1 MSITTVMFV
10 AGIAFGSTATVADV
24 QVNKSEVPSA
34 VTKIGVLAT
43 HHGLGTSRQLE
54 EAYCMHVGER
64 YPQVE
69 CVGLRVEGPDD
80 VINETQYYAEM
91 AQSMELSHLV
101 TITFDELYTRSGSG
115 RRPTYNVHDNSG
127 LLFVATPWGV
137 SVAYNITLLDVQR
150 GELLQEQ
157 RIQGRGSFHGMRYY
171 AKEIA
176 QLVDTQVVS
185 PTLSLVQQ

>member
-10 AGIAFGSTATVADV
+10 VGIAFGSTATVPDV

-43 HHGLGTSRQLE
+43 HHSLGTSRRLE
-54 EAYCMHVGER
+54 EAYCMHMAER

-80 VINETQYYAEM
+80 VINDTQYYAEM

-101 TITFDELYTRSGSG
+101 TITFDELYMRRTAG
-115 RRPTYNVHDNSG
+115 RFPTYNVHDNSDP
-127 LLFVATPWGV
+127 LFEAPPWGT
-137 SVAYNITLLDVQR
+137 SVAYNVTLLDIKR

-185 PTLSLVQQ
+185 PTLSLAQ